1 MLCAT
6 WFDRPLSL
14 AGRVIV
20 KQDNV
25 ISTKL
30 VNFDK
35 NMLSIPSVPIHY
47 NRNANDNATFSLAV
61 DMFPTLGQEKL
72 SFKELLA
79 KEVDVNV
86 EDILHFDIFLYNR
99 QEGYFW
105 GNNDEFMSSGKLDD
119 LQCAYTTLMGF
130 VKSNNPHNVS
140 VYCCFDNEEVGSTTR
155 QGANSTFLEDVLERI
170 STSLNKSKEKHH
182 VALAKSF
189 MVSADNAH
197 AVHPNHPELFDP
209 LNKVSMNKGI
219 VIKYN
224 AAQSYTSDS
233 ISGSIFTRICQN
245 VEVPTQVF
253 TNKSGIRGGGTLG
266 NISATHV
273 SIMSVD
279 IGLAQLAMHS
289 AQETSGTL
297 DNEYMVKGIKEFYD
311 SSLVLDE
318 NNNIVISK

>member
-1 MLCAT
+1 
-6 WFDRPLSL
+6 
-14 AGRVIV
+14 
-20 KQDNV
+20 
-25 ISTKL
+25 
-30 VNFDK
+30 
-35 NMLSIPSVPIHY
+35 
-47 NRNANDNATFSLAV
+47 
-61 DMFPTLGQEKL
+61 
-72 SFKELLA
+72 
-79 KEVDVNV
+79 
-86 EDILHFDIFLYNR
+86 
-99 QEGYFW
+99 
-105 GNNDEFMSSGKLDD
+105 
-119 LQCAYTTLMGF
+119 
-130 VKSNNPHNVS
+130 
-140 VYCCFDNEEVGSTTR
+140 
-155 QGANSTFLEDVLERI
+155 
-170 STSLNKSKEKHH
+170 
-182 VALAKSF
+182 